1 MKELGLQTIPVA
13 AISLGLRL
21 RVVDEVHAQ
30 HLAENIQEIG
40 RLRSPIEVRK
50 VKGRAKVDAYTIIAG
65 GHRFRAVQLLG
76 WTEVPAFVFE
86 MTEQEARIWE
96 IDENIRRHEL
106 NPLDRAVFL
115 AERQRLYE
123 ELHPETA
130 AGVAGGKARQ
140 GAANEIVSFATDTA
154 QRCGLTPR
162 TIQLAVSI
170 AKGLPQ
176 AIRQR
181 IAGTPLAQKQSELL
195 ALIKLSPSEQ
205 TAVLDLL
212 LAEPP
217 QCRSVASAEAFVKGV
232 HEPDLSPTEAKF
244 QKLVFLW
251 GRAGREAQRQFLA
264 HLKESG
270 ALDEMLAADKQA
282 ARGEK
287 EAA

>member
-30 HLAENIQEIG
+30 HLAENIHEIG

-50 VKGRAKVDAYTIIAG
+50 AKGRKGDSYTVIAG
-65 GHRFRAVQLLG
+65 GHRFRAVQMLG
-76 WTEVPAFVFE
+76 WAEVPAFVFE

-96 IDENIRRHEL
+96 IDENIRRHDL

-115 AERQRLYE
+115 SERQRLYE

-140 GAANEIVSFATDTA
+140 GTANETISFATDAA
-154 QRCGLTPR
+154 QRCGITPR

-170 AKGLPQ
+170 AKGLNPG
-176 AIRQR
+176 IRQR
-181 IAGTPLAQKQSELL
+181 IAGTWLALKQSELL
-195 ALIKLSPSEQ
+195 ALIKLSPTEQ
-205 TAVLDLL
+205 SAALDLL
-212 LAEPP
+212 LAEEPAAKTVD
-217 QCRSVASAEAFVKGV
+217 QAKRIVQGV
-232 HEPDLSPTEAKF
+232 RDADKSDTDKKFDKLMDAWRRADKAAK
-244 QKLVFLW
+244 
-251 GRAGREAQRQFLA
+251 RAFLA
-264 HLKESG
+264 HLRETDQLNEFMGKK
-270 ALDEMLAADKQA
+270 A
-282 ARGEK
+282 